1 MNKLSKI
8 ITATILVLMSFIN
21 TSWAQDFKLDP
32 MYFHIF
38 DKDSLKGFEED
49 AARASAISE
58 QYLGAEF
65 KVKMYQLKRAFINN
79 RYNLWPKPIKN
90 SPYSFNTAAKLSVVP
105 GCTNE
110 DFEASTAG
118 SVTAQNQITGWTV
131 TRGNVNPPNNACNL
145 NGCCTNNPVES
156 ELISAPNGIIDP
168 VIGSIYPIF
177 SVFGSTAANPNAA
190 LNNPQIA
197 QSMFGD
203 KFIRINSSGLGAQ
216 QAYSVERLSKTF
228 AVTSNNALFQFAF
241 IFVSSTGHS
250 CCSAGAFQIKLTN
263 ATTNSVIACPSYSAA
278 GPSGS
283 CQNYTVNG
291 INFLNAVSGTPATV
305 NSGIVFNKW
314 QVNSMDLTPYIG
326 QNITIDIIANDCD
339 ASGHYGYV
347 YFDAQ
352 CGPMVVYGNGTP
364 YGAGSGNI
372 TVPTCGAAGATLCA
386 SSGLG
391 PYSWA
396 GPGVSPA
403 FAAPS
408 QSNICY
414 ITNISGTYTLF
425 MNPQGSCSAIQRIIS
440 ATITPAPLLAASIV
454 QAVCGS
460 TTAVVTITPSGSAAV
475 PSTLIWSPPPLSINP
490 GTTIATYSIPPGPAP
505 TVVNISATDPLG
517 CLVIATVS
525 VNPAAPVPTFTFQN
539 VTGTTSLTCN
549 NTSVEINALSTYTYG
564 MIDYIWVSAGASYSG
579 TPVTITTPG
588 NYTVTGFDPVSGCGV
603 TKTISIGSN
612 FSPPTSNISPLLQNI
627 TCTNSVVVT
636 VTATALSPS
645 INVQHDFMSPLG
657 GTVTVMSQTAI
668 FSPGPGTYTHVLINL
683 LNGCKVT
690 KTFTI
695 TAAPELPTFSVNSP
709 SNFTLGCGT
718 KSMITVNISNA
729 ATSPVPG
736 GAVSYT
742 FLPPGSST
750 LFTTN
755 SAPTITNVTV
765 PGTWTVVVQDN
776 ATNCRTRV
784 PISIVQNTFT
794 PNVEAIVPNQTLT
807 CATPTVKLEGASL
820 TPNVSYNWSFPTAPG
835 NLQGIPI
842 TIITTSNTTNTLVAN
857 YTLTVIDN
865 NNTCKSSS
873 IIPMYQNIFPPKVGI
888 SLSSTVIACNTSSVV
903 LTNTSSSQ
911 SPSNFPNTQIIQ
923 GYLWEGPPPQF
934 SESLTSNYNA
944 FIPGVYTLTA
954 KNLNNG
960 CLGSGTVS
968 IADNR
973 IFPVVNN
980 PVGPDPFFLDC
991 GTPTVAINAIISN
1004 ANSNFT
1010 FLWHTEGSG
1019 TSSTSAI
1026 TNSILNVNSA
1036 GIYEIEVLNPSNGCK
1051 TTGTVSVKNGSL
1063 TSNFTPDKIS
1073 GFAPLT
1079 VNFTNNSTSSSTI
1092 SSTIPINSVWNFG
1105 NGTSSITP
1113 ASSITPSSIYTQP
1126 GTYTVTI
1133 FNNKGSCQ
1141 DVYKKIIVVDIPSKL
1156 EVPNVFTPNGD
1167 GSNDIFFLKASNLTE
1182 ITALIYDRWG
1192 NKIYELTSNTGNIA
1206 WDGKNQVGKDVA
1218 EGTYFYIITAK
1229 GKDGLDYNTKGN
1241 LSLYR

>member
-8 ITATILVLMSFIN
+8 ITATILVLMSFVN

-65 KVKMYQLKRAFINN
+65 KVKMYQLKRAFIND

-118 SVTAQNQITGWTV
+118 SVTAQNQITGWTI

-203 KFIRINSSGLGAQ
+203 KFIRINSSGLGT

-241 IFVSSTGHS
+241 IFVTSTGHS

-278 GPSGS
+278 GPSTG

-291 INFLNAVSGTPATV
+291 INFLNGVSGTPATV
-305 NSGIVFNKW
+305 NSGVVFNKW

-408 QSNICY
+408 LTNICY

-425 MNPQGSCSAIQRIIS
+425 MNPQGSCSSIQRIIS

-475 PSTLIWSPPPLSINP
+475 PSTL
-490 GTTIATYSIPPGPAP
+490 Y
-505 TVVNISATDPLG
+505 
-517 CLVIATVS
+517 
-525 VNPAAPVPTFTFQN
+525 
-539 VTGTTSLTCN
+539 
-549 NTSVEINALSTYTYG
+549 
-564 MIDYIWVSAGASYSG
+564 
-579 TPVTITTPG
+579 
-588 NYTVTGFDPVSGCGV
+588 
-603 TKTISIGSN
+603 
-612 FSPPTSNISPLLQNI
+612 LLQEI
-627 TCTNSVVVT
+627 KIIKTT
-636 VTATALSPS
+636 
-645 INVQHDFMSPLG
+645 
-657 GTVTVMSQTAI
+657 
-668 FSPGPGTYTHVLINL
+668 
-683 LNGCKVT
+683 T
-690 KTFTI
+690 K
-695 TAAPELPTFSVNSP
+695 
-709 SNFTLGCGT
+709 
-718 KSMITVNISNA
+718 KM
-729 ATSPVPG
+729 
-736 GAVSYT
+736 
-742 FLPPGSST
+742 
-750 LFTTN
+750 
-755 SAPTITNVTV
+755 
-765 PGTWTVVVQDN
+765 
-776 ATNCRTRV
+776 
-784 PISIVQNTFT
+784 
-794 PNVEAIVPNQTLT
+794 
-807 CATPTVKLEGASL
+807 K
-820 TPNVSYNWSFPTAPG
+820 
-835 NLQGIPI
+835 
-842 TIITTSNTTNTLVAN
+842 
-857 YTLTVIDN
+857 
-865 NNTCKSSS
+865 
-873 IIPMYQNIFPPKVGI
+873 
-888 SLSSTVIACNTSSVV
+888 
-903 LTNTSSSQ
+903 
-911 SPSNFPNTQIIQ
+911 
-923 GYLWEGPPPQF
+923 
-934 SESLTSNYNA
+934 
-944 FIPGVYTLTA
+944 
-954 KNLNNG
+954 
-960 CLGSGTVS
+960 S
-968 IADNR
+968 IAK
-973 IFPVVNN
+973 
-980 PVGPDPFFLDC
+980 L
-991 GTPTVAINAIISN
+991 IISC
-1004 ANSNFT
+1004 T
-1010 FLWHTEGSG
+1010 FDS
-1019 TSSTSAI
+1019 
-1026 TNSILNVNSA
+1026 
-1036 GIYEIEVLNPSNGCK
+1036 
-1051 TTGTVSVKNGSL
+1051 
-1063 TSNFTPDKIS
+1063 
-1073 GFAPLT
+1073 
-1079 VNFTNNSTSSSTI
+1079 
-1092 SSTIPINSVWNFG
+1092 
-1105 NGTSSITP
+1105 
-1113 ASSITPSSIYTQP
+1113 
-1126 GTYTVTI
+1126 
-1133 FNNKGSCQ
+1133 
-1141 DVYKKIIVVDIPSKL
+1141 
-1156 EVPNVFTPNGD
+1156 
-1167 GSNDIFFLKASNLTE
+1167 
-1182 ITALIYDRWG
+1182 
-1192 NKIYELTSNTGNIA
+1192 
-1206 WDGKNQVGKDVA
+1206 
-1218 EGTYFYIITAK
+1218 
-1229 GKDGLDYNTKGN
+1229 
-1241 LSLYR
+1241 